1 MATRNYNTETTS
13 LTSTIKATNHSTE
26 TTTSPAT
33 TLTTTPGFS
42 PIETITT
49 TNHSTETTTSPATT
63 LTTNNPTT
71 IMPGAYAFIIITY
84 NDGPEYTRR
93 IPLDNYHFDLDISDI
108 EIHPMSVKIEHD
120 RHIFDVNVE
129 YEISG
134 NRITGKL
141 ESIMEYNYI
150 RLYSNE
156 YYYSNMS
163 STTTSMQ
170 YYPLLNTTT
179 KKPLHISIGVN
190 YRGFIKYSNITD
202 ISNTLSNTTTKIS
215 KYIINVGKL
224 GITSTSSTSTLIDII
239 VPSSTTS
246 PTTTKADAPKPTSI
260 PSINVYSD
268 DGKNYDNGKYLTC
281 EASGV
286 VNETIIVKSLSATLS
301 LAYDNTKFE
310 FSSEYNWYYMK
321 NGKKVEVKANDKHEI
336 SLSVLHSTS
345 IYIKVTSTTTSPTN
359 TITEPQKSTPAPS
372 NTSTLLTD
380 STTSYTTT

>member
-13 LTSTIKATNHSTE
+13 PTSTIKATNHSTE

-49 TNHSTETTTSPATT
+49 TNHSTETTTTLTSTDTTTSPATT
-63 LTTNNPTT
+63 LTSTETTTSPATTMTTNNPTT

-170 YYPLLNTTT
+170 YYPLLNATT

-190 YRGFIKYSNITD
+190 YRGFIKYS
-202 ISNTLSNTTTKIS
+202 K
-215 KYIINVGKL
+215 
-224 GITSTSSTSTLIDII
+224 
-239 VPSSTTS
+239 
-246 PTTTKADAPKPTSI
+246 
-260 PSINVYSD
+260 
-268 DGKNYDNGKYLTC
+268 
-281 EASGV
+281 
-286 VNETIIVKSLSATLS
+286 
-301 LAYDNTKFE
+301 
-310 FSSEYNWYYMK
+310 
-321 NGKKVEVKANDKHEI
+321 
-336 SLSVLHSTS
+336 
-345 IYIKVTSTTTSPTN
+345 
-359 TITEPQKSTPAPS
+359 
-372 NTSTLLTD
+372 
-380 STTSYTTT
+380 